1 MNRDSVKRTGA
12 PVRAW
17 LISALPGLA
26 LAGCTEVAAS
36 RLGDRTYRIEGPGL
50 PSESV
55 APNRRVAERVC
66 PKGYRVMDEV
76 VHRNS
81 PDGIRDEPGMF
92 VNWTIRCI

>member
-1 MNRDSVKRTGA
+1 MVGGRIGRSGA
-12 PVRAW
+12 PGRVW
-17 LISALPGLA
+17 LIPALVGLA
-26 LAGCTEVAAS
+26 LAGCTEATAS

-50 PSESV
+50 PAQSTV
-55 APNRRVAERVC
+55 PNRRVAERVC
-66 PKGYRVMDEV
+66 PKGYRVIDEA